1 MVIIINYCD
10 CRNTALRNNVKQCD
24 IEHNRTWEYA
34 SPDHNYIK
42 WPTNLNVVMIY
53 SSLYILFTP
62 WCTSNKT
69 SDSASVK
76 EDLGWLW
83 VVQNVRTGDETRGDE
98 DTTLRLLLQMGPSPE
113 YSLEVSNSNEV
124 HQYTQY
130 SEKGH
135 LLSFYFRYTVF
146 HVRKHPA
153 AIFSD
158 VATYQN
164 CPLYILQQLCN
175 AWTPLWVSK
184 CWPNDDYDHD

>member
-24 IEHNRTWEYA
+24 IEQNRTWEYA
-34 SPDHNYIK
+34 SSDQNYIM
-42 WPTNLNVVMIY
+42 WPTNLNAVMIY
-53 SSLYILFTP
+53 SSLYVLFTP

-113 YSLEVSNSNEV
+113 YSLEVPNSNDV
-124 HQYTQY
+124 HKYTQY
-130 SEKGH
+130 SRGLYSH
-135 LLSFYFRYTVF
+135 TSLCLCVSIFWVLLKSEYCW
-146 HVRKHPA
+146 H
-153 AIFSD
+153 FS
-158 VATYQN
+158 VI
-164 CPLYILQQLCN
+164 P
-175 AWTPLWVSK
+175 S
-184 CWPNDDYDHD
+184 